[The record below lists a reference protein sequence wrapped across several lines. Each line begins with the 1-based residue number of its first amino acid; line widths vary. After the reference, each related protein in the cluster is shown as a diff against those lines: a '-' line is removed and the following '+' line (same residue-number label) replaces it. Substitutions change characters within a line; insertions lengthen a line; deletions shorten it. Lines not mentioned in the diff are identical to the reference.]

1 MSVGYDLEGIKTK
14 KIDDFIEQLKNAKFK
29 SFI

>member
-14 KIDDFIEQLKNAKFK
+14 KIDDFIEHLKKRKIK